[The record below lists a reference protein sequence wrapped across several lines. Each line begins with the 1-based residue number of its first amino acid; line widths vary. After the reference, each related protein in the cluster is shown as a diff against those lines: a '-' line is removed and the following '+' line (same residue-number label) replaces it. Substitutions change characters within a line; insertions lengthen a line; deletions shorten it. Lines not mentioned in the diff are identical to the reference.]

1 MLLTEKEIRSI
12 LVSFIIM
19 TPLSVLKCEL
29 LNKKVSFKEIFIS
42 TSIIL
47 VYKILSDR
55 ILKKN
60 Q

>member
-1 MLLTEKEIRSI
+1 MILTEKEIRTI
-12 LVSFIIM
+12 IVSFIIM
-19 TPLSVLKCEL
+19 TPLSVLKCHL
-29 LNKKVSFKEIFIS
+29 LNKKVSFREIFIG

-47 VYKILSDR
+47 VYKILSNR

>member
-1 MLLTEKEIRSI
+1 MILTQKELRSI
-12 LVSFIIM
+12 IVSFIIM
-19 TPLSVLKCEL
+19 TPLAVIKCHL
-29 LNKKVSFKEIFIS
+29 LNKKVSFREIFIN

>member
-1 MLLTEKEIRSI
+1 MILTEKEIRTI
-12 LVSFIIM
+12 IVSFIIM
-19 TPLSVLKCEL
+19 TPLSVLKCKL
-29 LNKKVSFKEIFIS
+29 LNKKVSFREIFIG

-47 VYKILSDR
+47 VYKILSNR

>member
-12 LVSFIIM
+12 IVSFIIM

-29 LNKKVSFKEIFIS
+29 LNKKVFFKEIFIS